1 MITGVKPQST
11 SNIDFK
17 LLRGTHR
24 ALVHALHV
32 LLQVR
37 FLSELLFAER
47 AAKRTHVL
55 VRQQVL
61 LEGAVLEERSIA
73 VILRA
78 RQLFTE
84 LVDSLLVACAVDATL
99 EGGRAEATAMFS
111 QLRMNDDMRRQVRL
125 LTETFPANLTTKLPA
140 VFYRKKINNSSI
152 KL

>member
-1 MITGVKPQST
+1 M
-11 SNIDFK
+11 
-17 LLRGTHR
+17 
-24 ALVHALHV
+24 HALHV

-37 FLSELLFAER
+37 FLSKLLFAER

-73 VILRA
+73 VLLRA
-78 RQLFTE
+78 RQFFTE

-99 EGGRAEATAMFS
+99 EGGRTEATAMLS

-125 LTETFPANLTTKLPA
+125 LTEAFPANFTTKLPA
-140 VFYRKKINNSSI
+140 VFYRIKKLIIHQLNLD
-152 KL
+152 KLNLFCGRRRTDSVIWFLP